1 MAVEVRFGSIAPGC
15 KNEIEALHAETKLDK
30 VWDGNAPG
38 LPGAH
43 CRGYGPSPG
52 QWAPGKRMAKKV
64 GLFNKGV
71 ALPPMTPGEWAG
83 CSGYRGIPVAS
94 AAARAMQERRLT
106 AEGLS
111 WDTPSSSKARAVSDV
126 N

>member
-1 MAVEVRFGSIAPGC
+1 MLKQSSTKSGMETCRAWQVPIAEGM
-15 KNEIEALHAETKLDK
+15 
-30 VWDGNAPG
+30 V
-38 LPGAH
+38 
-43 CRGYGPSPG
+43 
-52 QWAPGKRMAKKV
+52 AKKI
-64 GLFNKGV
+64 GLFDKGG